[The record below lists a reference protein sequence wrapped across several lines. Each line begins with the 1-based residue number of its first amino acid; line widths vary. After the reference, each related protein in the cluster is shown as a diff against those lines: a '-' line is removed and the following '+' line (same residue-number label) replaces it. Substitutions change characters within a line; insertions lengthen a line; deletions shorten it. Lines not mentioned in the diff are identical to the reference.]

1 MRALVG
7 AIIAAGAM
15 IGLGLTN
22 LGIGL
27 RYQYLSNITIEG
39 NATYDMKFHNMD
51 NPFRF
56 GVAFLALIALV
67 GLGVAFVGLM
77 YHHER
82 RYREAQLAGGTT
94 RDVTP

>member
-7 AIIAAGAM
+7 AIITAGAL

-22 LGIGL
+22 LGIGV
-27 RYQYLSNITIEG
+27 RYQYLSNITVEG
-39 NATYDMKFHNMD
+39 NAAYDMKFHLMD

-67 GLGVAFVGLM
+67 GLAVAFIGLM

-82 RYREAQLAGGTT
+82 RHREAQLGVRGDDLA
-94 RDVTP
+94 P